1 MTKITTARRAA
12 ARTVLANS
20 SQYDAET
27 MVITRE
33 GMVTAIKDA
42 DKTYNAPETIRYDV
56 AHIDDMV
63 TADGAIRE
71 GY

>member
-1 MTKITTARRAA
+1 MTKITNARRAA
-12 ARTVLANS
+12 ARTALANS
-20 SQYDAET
+20 SQYDAGT
-27 MVITRE
+27 MVISRD

-42 DKTYNAPETIRYDV
+42 DKTCNGPETIRYNV

-63 TADGAIRE
+63 TADGMIRE